1 VGLRVLVVDDSP
13 DDAELLLRELSRGG
27 LAPISRR
34 VQNAEELRAALD
46 EPWDV
51 VISDWSMPA
60 FDGLAAFRVVRER
73 DEDLPFII
81 TSGTIDEEI
90 AVAALKA
97 GVQDFVSKNKLTR
110 LIPAIQR
117 ECREAEVRRKRRE
130 ADHEVARQRELV
142 ARGEDSYRA
151 MFESSPMPMWTF
163 DRETLAFVT
172 VNDAAI
178 RHYGYSR
185 EEFLGMTLADIRP
198 IEDVDALRADV
209 ARARGL
215 TERQVWR
222 HRKKDGSVIA
232 VEIRG
237 NDLVIDGRR
246 VRLALINDVT
256 EREQPARRPAFLWIA
271 FAALLAVAILS
282 VFGTQRLVATM
293 GRVDHTHRL
302 LEALDIVA
310 LQFDDLADAA
320 QPLTGLAPALEAV
333 RRELTLD
340 LTDDNAAQLERFAG
354 LQKALATHSRPDFER
369 VLATMTENAR
379 SMLAEQHDATE
390 RQVAYERITQLAAT
404 FVSLILLWLA
414 FSRLSREARLRRFAE
429 KVSRESEESLA
440 TMLHSIGDGV
450 IATDVDGKIVRLNRV
465 AEELTGWAA
474 SEALGRPF
482 ADVFRIVDSRTKEP
496 ARNPVA
502 RVLSEGVTV
511 NLDDDTTL
519 IAKNGAEIP
528 IADSAAPIRDSLD
541 RIAGAVLVFRDASAE
556 REYAERLRGLNEELE
571 RRVEERTS
579 ALQKTEAQLLQSQ
592 KMEAIGR
599 LAGGIA
605 HDFNNLLSVIISF
618 SEMLIEDAERD
629 HLPANVTSDLDEIK
643 KAGLR
648 AADLT
653 RQLLAFSRQ
662 QVLAPKLVDL
672 NDIVAGMEKLLRRV
686 IGADITLRVVRSSD
700 GVLVKVDPGQIEQVI
715 MNLVVN
721 ARDAMPR
728 GGKLTIEVSRADLGE
743 EFAAAHRGI
752 KPGAYMQLA
761 VTDTGT
767 GMSKEVQA
775 QIFEPFFTTKEK
787 GKGTGL
793 GLSTVFGIVQQSG
806 GTVWVYSEPGHGTT
820 FKIYLPVAQD
830 AAVTTTAPAPVA
842 RPRGSET
849 ILLVEDEPG
858 VRAIARGILSRAGYK
873 VLEAEDGATA
883 LRVFESTQEP
893 IHLVLTD
900 VVMPG
905 MSGRELVEELAKR
918 EPGLKVLFMSGY
930 TDDTVVHH
938 GVLDRGFAFLQKPI
952 MPDALGK
959 KVREVLDA

>member
-1 VGLRVLVVDDSP
+1 VGLRVLIVDDSP
-13 DDAELLLRELSRGG
+13 DDAELLLRELRRGG
-27 LAPISRR
+27 LAPVSRR
-34 VQNAEELRAALD
+34 VQNADELRAALD
-46 EPWDV
+46 EKWDV

-60 FDGLAAFRVVRER
+60 FDGLAAFHVVRER
-73 DEDLPFII
+73 DDDLPFII
-81 TSGTIDEEI
+81 TSGTVDEEI

-97 GVQDFVSKNKLTR
+97 GVQDFVGKNKLTR
-110 LIPAIQR
+110 LIPAIER
-117 ECREAEVRRKRRE
+117 ECREAEVRRQRRA
-130 ADHEVARQRELV
+130 ADLEVVHQRELV
-142 ARGEDSYRA
+142 ARGEDRYRA
-151 MFESSPMPMWTF
+151 MFDSSPMPMWTF
-163 DRETLAFVT
+163 DRDTLAFIT

-178 RHYGYSR
+178 RHYGYTR
-185 EEFLGMTLADIRP
+185 DEFLGMTLSDIRP
-198 IEDVDALRADV
+198 IEDVEALHADV
-209 ARARGL
+209 QRARGM

-222 HRKKDGSVIA
+222 HRKKDGTVIA
-232 VEIRG
+232 VEVRG
-237 NDLVIDGRR
+237 NDLVIDGKR

-256 EREQPARRPAFLWIA
+256 ERERPARRPFGLWIA
-271 FAALLAVAILS
+271 FAALLAVAVLS
-282 VFGTQRLVATM
+282 VIGSDRLVATM

-302 LEALDIVA
+302 VEALENVDI
-310 LQFDDLADAA
+310 QFDAREHGAADE
-320 QPLTGLAPALEAV
+320 LTPALEAV
-333 RRELTLD
+333 RHELALD
-340 LTDDNAAQLERFAG
+340 LTHDDVAQLQRFS
-354 LQKALATHSRPDFER
+354 ALAAAIAKRSRPDVDR
-369 VLATMTENAR
+369 VLGTMTKNAR
-379 SMLAEQHDATE
+379 RRLEEQRNATA
-390 RQVAYERITQLAAT
+390 RQVMYERITQLGAT
-404 FVSLILLWLA
+404 FVSLLLLWLA
-414 FSRLSREARLRRFAE
+414 FSRISREARLRRAAE
-429 KVSRESEESLA
+429 AFSRQSEESLA

-450 IATDVDGKIVRLNRV
+450 IATDENGKIMRLNRV
-465 AEELTGWAA
+465 AEELTGWTT
-474 SEALGRPF
+474 SEAIGRPF
-482 ADVFRIVDSRTKEP
+482 NEVFKIIDARTREP
-496 ARNPVA
+496 ARDPVA
-502 RVLSEGVTV
+502 RVMSDGVTV
-511 NLDDDTTL
+511 ALDDDTVL
-519 IAKNGAEIP
+519 IAKNGTEIP
-528 IADSAAPIRDSLD
+528 VADSAAPIRDSLD
-541 RIAGAVLVFRDASAE
+541 RVAGAVLVFRDASAE
-556 REYAERLRGLNEELE
+556 REYADRLRGLNEELE

-618 SEMLIEDAERD
+618 SEMLMEDAERD
-629 HLPANVTSDLDEIK
+629 HLPQNVTSDLDEIK

-662 QVLAPKLVDL
+662 QVLAPKLIDL

-700 GVLVKVDPGQIEQVI
+700 GVLIKVDPGQIEQVI

-728 GGKLTIEVSRADLGE
+728 GGKLTLEVSRVQLDA
-743 EFAAAHRGI
+743 EFASAHRGI
-752 KPGAYMQLA
+752 AAGDYVQLA
-761 VTDTGT
+761 VTDTGS
-767 GMSKEVQA
+767 GMTKEVQA

-793 GLSTVFGIVQQSG
+793 GLSTVFGIIQQSG

-820 FKIYLPVAQD
+820 FKIYMPVAKD
-830 AAVTTTAPAPVA
+830 TAAETAAPAPVA

-873 VLEAEDGATA
+873 VLEAADGAAA
-883 LRVFESTQEP
+883 LRLFESTKEP

-918 EPGLKVLFMSGY
+918 KPELKVLYMSGY

-938 GVLDRGFAFLQKPI
+938 GVLDRGIAFLQKPI

-959 KVREVLDA
+959 KVREVLDT